1 MLLIDILRLII
12 ALTGVGVF
20 AVTLSSLARRK
31 MTESF
36 CLTWGLVAVMMI
48 IAGLVLRPYGIAD
61 LMSVTALVVIVV
73 IGYVVYKTVKIVR
86 MSPEERKKTL
96 IVYIKGVVAAAERE
110 LGAGQGA
117 VKLEQVEAYFNKN
130 AGWFLKILL
139 VITKTENLK
148 DLIETALKE
157 IKEDFGGA

>member
-1 MLLIDILRLII
+1 MENILMWIII
-12 ALTGVGVF
+12 A
-20 AVTLSSLARRK
+20 
-31 MTESF
+31 
-36 CLTWGLVAVMMI
+36 I
-48 IAGLVLRPYGIAD
+48 I
-61 LMSVTALVVIVV
+61 VIIV
-73 IGYVVYKTVKIVR
+73 IGYVVYKTVKIVK

-139 VITKTENLK
+139 MITKTENLK

-157 IKEDFGGA
+157 IKEDFGGV